1 MKKVNLGS
9 FLVASTALPTACSML
24 YTQYATRKLNTKYNM
39 SEEER
44 RKLRDRVNLAK
55 NVTKAGTTGLIVSTT
70 LQQLGIIQLA
80 QMNVENKIVS
90 NLVKHQKEMKELKY
104 ELNSDI
110 ADEYEIIDE
119 WFGGS
124 DDEE

>member
-1 MKKVNLGS
+1 
-9 FLVASTALPTACSML
+9 
-24 YTQYATRKLNTKYNM
+24 M

-80 QMNVENKIVS
+80 QMNVENKVVS
-90 NLVKHQKEMKELKY
+90 NLVKYKKEMKELKY